1 MKFYQFD
8 VCSYVVCRT
17 LVEIFGLRAQPWRTI
32 IVKILYEK
40 NVERGAEG
48 VRVSINVTTTPHHCT
63 GQQPRSEIFRPDRR
77 DGSYTNTTE
86 PHSLHIVVN
95 PITSVHDNA
104 FVNDPIRIA
113 EISFRNTQ
121 LNVFVPNSMSDMVAE
136 QKWST
141 DQWIRM
147 IRH

>member
-1 MKFYQFD
+1 M
-8 VCSYVVCRT
+8 
-17 LVEIFGLRAQPWRTI
+17 IFLTPSALRAAKKDVIKTLPRKVVFWSWLMVPASARS
-32 IVKILYEK
+32 V
-40 NVERGAEG
+40 
-48 VRVSINVTTTPHHCT
+48 NVTTTPHHCT

-121 LNVFVPNSMSDMVAE
+121 LNVFVPNSMSDMISE
-136 QKWST
+136 QK
-141 DQWIRM
+141 
-147 IRH
+147 